1 MDLIV
6 CRHFL
11 SDMEPRLHHQVL
23 TPLHFALRPQGY
35 LFLGPSA
42 ALGKLED
49 ACLTLHPQWKLFQ
62 KTRDMPVSPP
72 MTRSPRTTMVDA
84 VMERTYERLAA
95 LYSPPTLVVNEQQE
109 VVHMSGDV
117 SPYLRAVSGR
127 SNLNVLRLLID
138 DLARPVQTL
147 LKRIATEQ
155 DEVVYP
161 HVAIRAGDANQSITL
176 RGHWVAAMGKTPNLT
191 LLCFE
196 TPAADMSPSTLAD
209 LQSSHAALQCRH
221 EEILASHAELQ
232 RSHETL
238 QAANEVLYTVN
249 VEYRNKIAELTRCNE
264 IEDLS
269 QPR

>member
-11 SDMEPRLHHQVL
+11 SDIEPRLHHQVL
-23 TPLHFALRPQGY
+23 TPLHVALRPQGY
-35 LFLGPSA
+35 LFLGPSE

-62 KTRDMPVSPP
+62 KTRDMQVLPP
-72 MTRSPRTTMVDA
+72 MTRLPRATMVDA
-84 VMERTYERLAA
+84 IMERIHERLAA
-95 LYSPPTLVVNEQQE
+95 LYGPPTLVVNEQQE

-117 SPYLRAVSGR
+117 SPYLRAVSGMP
-127 SNLNVLRLLID
+127 NLNVLRLLIG

-147 LKRIATEQ
+147 LKQIATEQ
-155 DEVVYP
+155 DEVVHP
-161 HVAIRAGDANQSITL
+161 RVAVWDGDENQYITL
-176 RGHWVAAMGKTPNLT
+176 RGHWVPATGKTPNLI

-196 TPAADMSPSTLAD
+196 TAAADTSPSTLAN
-209 LQSSHAALQCRH
+209 LQSSHAALQCRY

-232 RSHETL
+232 RIHGTL
-238 QAANEVLYTVN
+238 QATNEVLYTVN

-264 IEDLS
+264 IGDLS
-269 QPR
+269 QHR